1 MANMIPEETINSV
14 QKSADI
20 VEVIGEYV
28 QLKKQGRNY
37 FGLCPFHGENTP
49 SFSVSA
55 DKQIFHCF
63 GCGAGG
69 DVFSFLK
76 QLEGYSFPQAVLVLA
91 EKYHID
97 IPDDVS
103 HAAVPTSE
111 EGSDDLKMIE
121 AHELSKKFYHHLLVN
136 TKEGQEAL
144 DYLQD
149 RGFSNEDIEKFEI
162 GYSLNSWDFMTK
174 FLEKR
179 GFDPE
184 MMAKAGLLVKKESG
198 DGYFDRF
205 RNRIIFP
212 IHDHHGKTVAF
223 SGRSLA
229 DNQQPKYMNSPESP
243 LFHKSKL
250 LYHFHQSRVHIRKQE
265 RAVLFE
271 GFADVISAVKSGV
284 NEAIATMGTS
294 LTDEHAR
301 LIRRNTNEVIICYDS
316 DRAGFEAAQKAAEL
330 LIKKDCKV
338 RIAMMPDHLDP
349 DDYIRKFGGDKF
361 KTDVIGASVS
371 FMAFKLQYFKKG
383 KNLSDEGERISYIE
397 NVLKEISRLPT
408 ALEKEVYIKQL
419 SDEFSLSYD
428 SLQEQLSVYD
438 HNTQQAQKKE
448 AAPKPAVTQTKAKPW
463 RIRPAYEN
471 AERTLLAHM
480 VHDPEMIRKVLDRI
494 GLDFNLDEHRAIAA
508 YIYAMY
514 EEGLDVSISKLM
526 GKMNDQAL
534 NQILSEIVMGHNDR
548 EISEEELSDYTRKIL
563 NYRNKSVIREKEE
576 KRQEAERKKDFLAAA
591 ALAQEIVKLTRSLK

>member
-1 MANMIPEETINSV
+1 MANMIPEETINRV
-14 QKSADI
+14 QKAADI

-76 QLEGYSFPQAVLVLA
+76 QLEGYSFPQTISVLA

-97 IPDDVS
+97 IPEDVS
-103 HAAVPTSE
+103 ISAAPSVE
-111 EGSDDLKMIE
+111 EGTIDQKMIE
-121 AHELSKKFYHHLLVN
+121 AHELTKKFYHHLLVN

-144 DYLQD
+144 DYLLA
-149 RGFSNEDIEKFEI
+149 RGFSNEDIERFEI

-179 GFDPE
+179 GYDPE
-184 MMAKAGLLVKKESG
+184 MMAKSGLLVKKESG

-205 RNRIIFP
+205 RNRIMFP
-212 IHDHHGKTVAF
+212 IHDHHGRTVAF
-223 SGRSLA
+223 SGRVLG
-229 DNQQPKYMNSPESP
+229 DKDKPKYMNSPESP
-243 LFHKSKL
+243 IFHKSKL

-284 NEAIATMGTS
+284 KEAIATMGTS
-294 LTDEHAR
+294 LTDDHAR

-316 DRAGFEAAQKAAEL
+316 DRAGFEAALKAADFL
-330 LIKKDCKV
+330 MKKDCKV
-338 RIAMMPDHLDP
+338 RIALMPDHLDP
-349 DDYIRKFGGDKF
+349 DDYIRKFGSDKF
-361 KTDVIGASVS
+361 KNDVIGASLS
-371 FMAFKLQYFKKG
+371 YMAFKLQYIKKG
-383 KNLSDEGERISYIE
+383 KNLSDEGDRISYIE
-397 NVLKEISRLPT
+397 CALKEIGMLST
-408 ALEKEVYIKQL
+408 DLEKEVYLKQI
-419 SDEFSLSYD
+419 SNEFSISADTLK
-428 SLQEQLSVYD
+428 EQLSVYE
-438 HNTQQAQKKE
+438 QKQYKTKD
-448 AAPKPAVTQTKAKPW
+448 PVQNPAIPPVKAKTW

-471 AERTLLAHM
+471 AERILLAQM
-480 VHDPEMIRKVLDRI
+480 IHDPEMIKKVLDRI
-494 GLDFNLDEHRAIAA
+494 GMDFNIDEHRAIAA

-514 EEGLDVSISKLM
+514 EEGNDVTISGLM
-526 GKMNDQAL
+526 GKMDDQAL
-534 NQILSEIVMGHNDR
+534 NQIVSDIVMGYTDR

-563 NYRNKSVIREKEE
+563 NHRNRALIQEKEE

-591 ALAQEIVKLTRSLK
+591 AIAQEIIRLTRSLK